1 MMASK
6 QLAAVIAVSL
16 AASITSAYAG
26 PCSSEIDRLQARI
39 DARLGAR
46 AATAPSQ
53 KESTDALLH
62 RQPTP
67 KSVGQ
72 AEEGARQMS
81 AETVQAVER
90 AMTRARA
97 ADAAGNK
104 DACEGALADAQ
115 RAIGG

>member
-16 AASITSAYAG
+16 GASMTSAYAG

-39 DARLGAR
+39 DARIGAK
-46 AATAPSQ
+46 AATTPSQ

-67 KSVGQ
+67 KSVGE
-72 AEEGARQMS
+72 AEQRLGEMS
-81 AETVQAVER
+81 AATMQTIER
-90 AMTRARA
+90 AMARARE

-104 DACEGALADAQ
+104 GACEEALADAQ
-115 RAIGG
+115 RA